1 MAPIVRFAPS
11 PTGNIH
17 IGNTRT
23 ALINWLFAKS
33 QGGQFIL
40 RYDDTDQARSKQEYV
55 DTIAADLAW
64 LGVTPDRV
72 EFQSKRVAAHEAAT
86 QKLKDMGRLYACYET
101 GDELDSKRKRQRALG
116 RPPIYDRAALQLTD
130 AEKAAFEAE
139 GRKPHWRFLLDQ
151 QVETWVDGVRGEQS
165 IDCASLSDPVLI
177 REDGSF
183 LYTLPSIVDDIDMN
197 VTHVIR
203 GEDHVANTAVQMQ
216 LFRILGDSTPDFA
229 HHNLM
234 TDETGAGLS
243 KRLGSIAIKSMRAEG
258 YEPIAAACMAV
269 LTGSSEALRVV
280 DGMDELMQLF
290 SFDKISRAPARF
302 EMATFKALN
311 AKFLHLKEFKEVER
325 RLHDMGIDCPQ
336 DFWLAVRENLEI
348 LSDAKTYWPIVQG
361 PIEPVIEDTAFVA
374 HASELLPAEPW
385 DATTWKTWTDA
396 VKAATGA
403 KGKALFMPLRKAI
416 TGLEHG
422 PELAGL
428 LPLIGRQKISARLA
442 GKAE

>member
-23 ALINWLFAKS
+23 ALINWLFAK
-33 QGGQFIL
+33 QNGGQFIL

-55 DTIAADLAW
+55 ETIAEDLAW
-64 LGVTPDRV
+64 LGVAPDRV
-72 EFQSKRVAAHEAAT
+72 EFQSKRVASYDAVA
-86 QKLKDMGRLYACYET
+86 QQLKDKGLLYACYET
-101 GDELDSKRKRQRALG
+101 GEELDMKRKRQRALG
-116 RPPIYDRAALQLTD
+116 KPPVYDRAALKLT
-130 AEKAAFEAE
+130 EEQKAAFEAE

-151 QVETWVDGVRGEQS
+151 QVETWEDGIRGEQS

-177 REDGSF
+177 REDGSY
-183 LYTLPSIVDDIDMN
+183 LYTLPSIVDDIDMG

-203 GEDHVANTAVQMQ
+203 GEDHVANTAVQIQ
-216 LFRILGDSTPDFA
+216 LFRTLGGTIPTFA

-243 KRLGSIAIKSMRAEG
+243 KRLGSIAIKNMRGEG
-258 YEPIAAACMAV
+258 YEPEAAAVMAV
-269 LTGSSEALRVV
+269 LTGSSEALRPV
-280 DGMDELMQLF
+280 DGMGELMDLF
-290 SFDKISRAPARF
+290 AFEKLSRAPARF

-311 AKFLHLKEFKEVER
+311 AKFLHAKPYAEVQS
-325 RLHDMGIDCPQ
+325 RLADMGVAGGE
-336 DFWLAVRENLEI
+336 DFWLVVRENLET
-348 LSDAKTYWPIVQG
+348 LKDAQGYWQIIG
-361 PIEPVIEDTAFVA
+361 GKIEPVVEDADFLA
-374 HASELLPAEPW
+374 KAAELLPAEPW
-385 DATTWKTWTDA
+385 DATTWKIWTDA
-396 VKAATGA
+396 VKTATGA

-428 LPLIGRQKISARLA
+428 LPIIGRQRISSRLA